1 MGSEHSLVALSYPS
15 REAAEAASAE
25 LERLADEHVAEVKDS
40 AIVAKVAGD
49 RVELHQTEELS
60 VGQGL
65 IAGGTVGFLLGLA
78 VGGPIGASIAG
89 MVAGGGYGVFDTG
102 IKNKRLR
109 ALGDK
114 LEPGQAALVL
124 LVGKADWAKLR
135 ASLAP
140 ASRRAAARRAHG
152 RGARGARE
160 RPGSRAGLDPARARS
175 GGGRATSSPDR
186 TGSGSQNETR
196 R

>member
-49 RVELHQTEELS
+49 RIELHQTEELS

-78 VGGPIGASIAG
+78 VGGPIGASVAG

-140 ASRRAAARRAHG
+140 HHG
-152 RGARGARE
+152 ELLLAELTDEALEALGSDPGAE
-160 RPGSRAGLDPARARS
+160 PGSS
-175 GGGRATSSPDR
+175 G
-186 TGSGSQNETR
+186 TR
-196 R
+196 P